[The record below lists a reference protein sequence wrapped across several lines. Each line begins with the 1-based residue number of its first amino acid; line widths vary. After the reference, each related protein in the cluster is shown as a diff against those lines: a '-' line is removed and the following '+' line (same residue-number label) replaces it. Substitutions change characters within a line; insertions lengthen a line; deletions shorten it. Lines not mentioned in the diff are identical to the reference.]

1 MKKVIVSFFALTLL
15 VLGAPIANAASVE
28 ITISEP
34 THRQIDGEFIDDDLT
49 ALLSYGGRLGQL
61 VFDPPRGIRTWFIDA
76 QLIEEVTAMTSD
88 YVISGDVK
96 GVGGEIA
103 KSWLNQLNAISR
115 SDQISALPFGSPS
128 AYWVSKLS
136 PGKSDFYL
144 SYGAKRLTALLNR
157 QVNQMA
163 DYPQLAYPK
172 LKNSTVNSYKK
183 AQQVLALNSTYMT
196 LEEVEKFRGQSAAV
210 LHPQVID
217 SNRTALASD
226 LLSSSYALSEKI
238 RLAPGRFT
246 VTSSKQ
252 NLPITLVND
261 FPNPA
266 KVKLRIETLNGKVLV
281 GSVPDQVVD
290 GESKIQIMIPVEVV
304 TSGKSTLVVSVFS
317 DQNKQ
322 LGKPVFYPITLQVIS
337 PIATWITTG
346 GAIVLFLSALIQS
359 FRRIKKK
366 RQQVANE

>member
-1 MKKVIVSFFALTLL
+1 MKKVIASLFAATLL
-15 VLGAPIANAASVE
+15 ILGAPVANAATVE

-34 THRQIDGEFIDDDLT
+34 SHREIDGDFIDDELT

-61 VFDPPRGIRTWFIDA
+61 VFNPPRGIRTWFIDA
-76 QLIEEVTAMTSD
+76 QFIEEVTAMTSD
-88 YVISGDVK
+88 YVISGGEE
-96 GVGGEIA
+96 GVGSNIA
-103 KSWLNQLNAISR
+103 KNWLNQLTAISR
-115 SDQISALPFGSPS
+115 SDQINALPFGSAS

-136 PGKSDFYL
+136 PDKSDFYL
-144 SYGAKRLTALLNR
+144 SYGAKRLTTLLNR
-157 QVNQMA
+157 PVNLMS
-163 DYPQLAYPK
+163 DYPQLSYPK

-183 AQQVLALNSTYMT
+183 AQQALALNSTYMT
-196 LEEVEKFRGQSAAV
+196 IDEVEKFQGQSAAV
-210 LHPQVID
+210 LHNGLVE
-217 SNRTALASD
+217 SNRTALALD

-266 KVKLRIETLNGKVLV
+266 KVSLRVETLNGKVLV
-281 GSVPDQVVD
+281 GNVPDQIVD
-290 GESKIQIMIPVEVV
+290 GDSKIQIMIPVEVV

-317 DQNKQ
+317 EKNKQ

-346 GAIVLFLSALIQS
+346 GAIVLFASALIQS

-366 RQQVANE
+366 RGQVADE